1 MRRQGTLEW
10 LNEVTD
16 EQYKS
21 YSREQV
27 QMILKQRYLAM
38 STAARTWQNPARY
51 PVWWARESQHLCDWT
66 ACSKCYPYVEERDML
81 SLNAIANGDIA
92 PTALY
97 GLGLANPG
105 QQRQHRNASSLLSK
119 VRPKRKVFDGPWNVP
134 KVRPLVRG
142 VSPAT
147 LWWIGGMG
155 RRPPRKPQRHIK
167 ARKRRY
173 IYLQVKT
180 PDTSRA
186 SYRPDKLSSIAEN
199 M

>member
-1 MRRQGTLEW
+1 
-10 LNEVTD
+10 
-16 EQYKS
+16 
-21 YSREQV
+21 
-27 QMILKQRYLAM
+27 
-38 STAARTWQNPARY
+38 
-51 PVWWARESQHLCDWT
+51 
-66 ACSKCYPYVEERDML
+66 ML

-119 VRPKRKVFDGPWNVP
+119 VRPKRKVFE
-134 KVRPLVRG
+134 VRPLVRG